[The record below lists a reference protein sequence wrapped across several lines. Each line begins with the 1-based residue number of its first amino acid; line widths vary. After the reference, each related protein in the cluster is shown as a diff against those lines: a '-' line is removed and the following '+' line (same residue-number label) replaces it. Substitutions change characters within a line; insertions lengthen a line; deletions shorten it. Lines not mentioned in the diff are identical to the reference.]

1 MLDVYIDFKSPE
13 AYLAFA
19 PTLALQ
25 ERGIAVRWL
34 PYNTVQRGIPE
45 LPEQATKGDI
55 HRRIRAELR
64 VSTHQLYAKLRKLPM
79 HFRDQPGVT
88 DKALA
93 ALAHQPFNAKFVE
106 LAFDA
111 YWNAQRDLDDASRVD
126 ELLERSGADLK
137 ICRYRQR
144 PYTGGIDPCSRAKR
158 SRGVRRTSLCRSRP
172 TIHRSRAPALGHR
185 TLSALAEALSDAS
198 APNG

>member
-55 HRRIRAELR
+55 HRRIRAQLR

-88 DKALA
+88 YKALA

-111 YWNAQRDLDDASRVD
+111 YWNAQRDLDDASVVD

-137 ICRYRQR
+137 FAD
-144 PYTGGIDPCSRAKR
+144 IDKDTTQVESILEQAKEA
-158 SRGVRRTSLCRSRP
+158 GVFDVPAYVVADQLFIGREHLPWVIELCKR
-172 TIHRSRAPALGHR
+172 
-185 TLSALAEALSDAS
+185 
-198 APNG
+198 